1 MSYSFKDLHWARE
14 IPLNEYIV
22 PQSLTEALE
31 ILEEYRGKARVI
43 AGGTDVIPQMRHRDF
58 EVEAL
63 VDITRL
69 PGMDVIEED
78 GEEVSL
84 GGLVTHAQ
92 VASSHLIKKKARL
105 LGDGAARVGSQQIRN
120 IATVA
125 GNLVSGQPAAD
136 TSIPLLA
143 LNARVTIASKT
154 GERTIS
160 LSEFFLGIG
169 KTVLDPSK
177 EILTRIQFKALGQN
191 QGGCYL
197 RLSKRKAL
205 ALPMLVCSSVVKVEP
220 GKRVIDEASIA
231 LGPVAPT
238 PFRASQ
244 AEAKLR
250 NAPITRETLN
260 AASDM
265 SMVECT
271 PRDSLLRGSCE
282 YREEMVKV
290 FVRRSLERALAE
302 AGFPID

>member
-1 MSYSFKDLHWARE
+1 MSFTFKDLHWAGKIDVQYYLQPKTLE
-14 IPLNEYIV
+14 
-22 PQSLTEALE
+22 EALQ
-31 ILEEYRGKARVI
+31 ILSDHKGRAKVI
-43 AGGTDVIPQMRHRDF
+43 AGGTDVIPQLRSRDM
-58 EVEAL
+58 EVDAL

-69 PGMDVIEED
+69 PEMGRIDQE
-78 GEEVSL
+78 GEKIIL

-92 VASSHLIKKKARL
+92 VASSHLIKEKAGL
-105 LGDGAARVGSQQIRN
+105 LADGAARVGSPQIRN

-143 LNARVTIASKT
+143 LNAQVTIASKS
-154 GERTIS
+154 GDRTIP
-160 LSEFFLGIG
+160 LTEFFLEIG
-169 KTVLDPSK
+169 KTALDPSK
-177 EILTRIQFKALGQN
+177 EILTQIQFTALGQN
-191 QGGCYL
+191 QGGAYL
-197 RLSKRKAL
+197 RLTKRKAL

-220 GKRVIDEASIA
+220 GKRLIEDASIA

-250 NAPITRETLN
+250 NSPITREVLN
-260 AASDM
+260 AASDV

-290 FVRRSLERALAE
+290 FVRRSLERALAQ
-302 AGFPID
+302 AGFPIN